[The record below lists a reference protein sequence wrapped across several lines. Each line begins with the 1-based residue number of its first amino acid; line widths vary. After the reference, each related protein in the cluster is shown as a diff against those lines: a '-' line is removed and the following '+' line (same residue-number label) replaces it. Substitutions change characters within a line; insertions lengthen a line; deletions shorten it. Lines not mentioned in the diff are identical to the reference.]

1 MGGLGGGMGGA
12 QDMAGML
19 AAMQNPQ
26 MQAAMRGIM
35 SQPGMMENIAN
46 MNPQLRQMMDANPQI
61 RWAWS
66 SNRLRGCGGWSWAV
80 ITGLPAGASD
90 ASSCILQTSLR
101 MSTCADFTYALSL
114 DQAFIKLQSLAGP

>member
-1 MGGLGGGMGGA
+1 MGGLGGGTGGG

-19 AAMQNPQ
+19 ATMQNPQ

-61 RWAWS
+61 R
-66 SNRLRGCGGWSWAV
+66 
-80 ITGLPAGASD
+80 
-90 ASSCILQTSLR
+90 
-101 MSTCADFTYALSL
+101 
-114 DQAFIKLQSLAGP
+114 